1 MGMRLS
7 DEKLPKLII
16 AETLLFL
23 QRPSTKPSH
32 RLYCLGFLN
41 KFASIADSAETRSG
55 LLQIYFGLFNK
66 VLHTTEPSPMEAP
79 KKDRSM
85 SKKDRMKLKHK
96 LRQRKA
102 CDVDEEDN
110 KVIEL
115 VLKGIN
121 ILLLKSSGD
130 SSEL

>member
-1 MGMRLS
+1 
-7 DEKLPKLII
+7 
-16 AETLLFL
+16 
-23 QRPSTKPSH
+23 
-32 RLYCLGFLN
+32 
-41 KFASIADSAETRSG
+41 
-55 LLQIYFGLFNK
+55 
-66 VLHTTEPSPMEAP
+66 
-79 KKDRSM
+79 
-85 SKKDRMKLKHK
+85 MKLKHK

>member
-1 MGMRLS
+1 
-7 DEKLPKLII
+7 
-16 AETLLFL
+16 
-23 QRPSTKPSH
+23 
-32 RLYCLGFLN
+32 
-41 KFASIADSAETRSG
+41 
-55 LLQIYFGLFNK
+55 
-66 VLHTTEPSPMEAP
+66 MEAP

-130 SSEL
+130 SSELQAIITQQTDLLFKLSHHKVFRIQL